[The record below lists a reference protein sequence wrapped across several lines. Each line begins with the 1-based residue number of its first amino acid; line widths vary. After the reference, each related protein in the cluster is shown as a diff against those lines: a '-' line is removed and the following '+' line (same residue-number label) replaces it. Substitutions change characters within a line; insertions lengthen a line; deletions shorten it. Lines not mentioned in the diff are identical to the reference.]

1 MRPALAAPFGIVA
14 GLLAIALG
22 WCTIQ
27 ATRADALVA
36 RDPQAALRLDT
47 GNVAAMLHLAR
58 RQLREGNN
66 DAARDTS
73 RHALS
78 IAPAYG
84 EAFALVARAA
94 MAGDDEDASSL
105 LSIAARRA
113 PSDTAIRGHSAA
125 AALRSGDFASAMQ
138 QVNALLRLGAETPR
152 IYPGLASQ
160 AEDPR
165 FAQALAATLSTEPD
179 WRNSFMSYLGS
190 KGSPTAVD
198 RVFSALQHSG
208 HLTPVESGRWLD
220 RMLRDGRWGA
230 AYAYWTGTLDPM
242 PASLP
247 LAYNGDFETAP
258 SHIGFDWHE
267 VHVAGVATVIEA
279 DPGAAGSQAAHF
291 RFLGLRT
298 AGGDMKLP
306 LLLAPGQYRLSLR
319 ARAEYL
325 RSDQGLR
332 WKIRCADGTEIA
344 ATEALG
350 DSFHWRSIQVDFE
363 VPPGQCPGQWLALE
377 NPAPAGSARQV
388 SGDLW
393 TDDIRVTPLPVP

>member
-1 MRPALAAPFGIVA
+1 MRPALAAPIGIVA
-14 GLLAIALG
+14 ALLAIALG
-22 WCTIQ
+22 WCTIR
-27 ATRADALVA
+27 ATRADALVV
-36 RDPQAALRLDT
+36 RDPQAALRLDPD
-47 GNVAAMLHLAR
+47 NAAAMLQLAR
-58 RQLREGNN
+58 RQLREGDNA
-66 DAARDTS
+66 AARDTS
-73 RHALS
+73 RRVLS

-94 MAGDDEDASSL
+94 LADSDAHASSL
-105 LSIAARRA
+105 LAIAARRA
-113 PSDTAIRGHSAA
+113 PGDTAIRGHSAA
-125 AALRSGDFASAMQ
+125 AALRSGDFAGAMR
-138 QVNALLRLGAETPR
+138 QVDALLRLGAATPR
-152 IYPGLASQ
+152 IYPGLAGQ

-165 FAQALAATLSTEPD
+165 FAKALAATLSAEPA
-179 WRNSFMSYLGS
+179 WRTSFMNYLGA
-190 KGSPTAVD
+190 KGSPAAVD
-198 RVFSALQHSG
+198 RVFSALQHAG
-208 HLTPVESGRWLD
+208 HLSPSESGRWLD

-230 AYAYWTGTLDPM
+230 AYAYWAGTLDPM

-247 LAYNGDFETAP
+247 LAYNGGFETTP
-258 SHIGFDWHE
+258 DNIGFDWHE
-267 VHVAGVATVIEA
+267 ARVAGVATTLEA
-279 DPGAAGSQAAHF
+279 DPGATGTRAAHF

-332 WKIRCADGTEIA
+332 WKIRCANGSEIA

-350 DSFHWRSIQVDFE
+350 DSFHWRSVHVDFE
-363 VPPGQCPGQWLALE
+363 VPAGECPGQWLALE

-393 TDDIRVTPLPVP
+393 TDDVRVTPLPVP